1 TNLQQIK
8 QYLQRVIKLCE
19 GLPLSRRQS
28 SHVDI
33 QTEDGI
39 TALFIAS
46 QYGYNQV
53 VETLVKAQAD
63 VNLQQV
69 DGGSPLYVAAQ
80 QGHQLVSDSL
90 IRAIADVDLQE
101 LEGCSPLYMASQ
113 LGHLHVVNSLVK
125 AQADVNLKGAN
136 DESPLYIASQND
148 HHQNDHVK
156 VVDSLIRANADANL
170 QDNNDCSPLY
180 NASQEGHSKI
190 VDLLIKAQAD
200 ANLQRDTGESPL
212 FISSRSGHQ
221 RVVDSLIKAQA
232 DIDLQDDDGLSPLY
246 IASKYGHVKVVKT
259 LIKAQA
265 DVNLQQDTGESPLFV
280 ASQNGHHRVV
290 KLLIEAQA
298 DVSLQRDTGESAIY
312 MAAQNGH
319 SRVLQLLIPAVCST
333 GSLKKLIKEAL
344 FRAQEFDQF
353 KAASML
359 QSALN
364 GVSIRKHVK
373 LQSIKAAAPTAP
385 SDAELSQQLHQAL
398 NQSGFVDSR
407 AALQS
412 AVADALQDIL
422 RSRLD
427 DDKYHVVGSFS
438 EGWGNSLTT
447 LDGRTA
453 MESDIDVMQLLTGQP
468 IHLRH
473 LCKCASST
481 NPTME
486 YSNGH
491 IINPGYAS
499 KPSKA
504 EGGSKL
510 RPAFDNVDARR
521 LCRYPPIAPLLN
533 NRVSDSNIPQS
544 VLQSLQHLLTSA
556 SSPCHVVHAA
566 APGKEGKQL
575 RVSTS
580 FLERRLLRSLTT
592 LQGQLFVT
600 LKWLLKKAVRHDGF
614 KSYHAKTIAFRM
626 LEETPAE
633 QWNDARN
640 LVSLARRS
648 LQMLESDC
656 RSGGPDAKIM
666 DHFFLRDA
674 AVYLRGVDTSTSAE
688 KVSEALSQAADAVRD
703 AIDRLP
709 ELLLEFEDSLR
720 PVTDSGRFHFHPFP
734 DRPVS
739 QAKECEYNEI
749 YDVVRESVLRV
760 SDRDRS
766 PESRQRLSE
775 LIGKLPDCARS
786 ARESLRA
793 LSCLKFGDGE
803 AAAKVVSDCRQFRA
817 SRGIDWS
824 AERSASEATADF
836 VMQHLRSRDSAWKFC
851 FWFDEQPDL
860 QIEIDFIRTFFPVE
874 MENYR
879 TYFFVNFD
887 ALLQALCFELLGT
900 GDSNSENWIRD
911 VALCKDAVDEQELL
925 VASYGCEDVEL
936 LRLLR
941 NKSVRVFGDVPQWLD
956 LKMQYLSG
964 EFEPKAK
971 KARLEPTAMRFL
983 EWLLNF
989 VGAFCM
995 PVFES
1000 GSDAELSDETLI
1012 KAITENDLK
1021 TIDKFVSKA
1030 KSVDR
1035 VELENRETTRMLTE
1049 AMSGH
1054 YRQPLTP
1061 LPLKRAAPS
1070 DAELSQQLHQAL
1082 NQSGFVDSR
1091 AALQSATADALQS
1104 MLRKRLD
1111 YNDYFIVGSFSEGWG
1126 NSLATLDGRT
1136 DPKSDIDVMQLLPGS
1151 SIHLRDL
1158 CECAGAEPET
1168 VEYSNGHVLYPG
1180 YASKPSIAMEGSK
1193 LRPAFDNVDARR
1205 LCRYPPIAPLL
1216 NNRVSDSNIPQS
1228 VLQSLQHLLTSAS
1241 SPCHVVHAA
1250 APGKEGQQLRVSTS
1264 FLERRLLR
1272 SLTTLQGQLFVTLK
1286 WLLKKAVR
1294 HDGFK

>member
-1 TNLQQIK
+1 MRRSAAEPSNKALVRAIVTNDLKTIDGFTSNAKSVNRSVSIDGHNLTLVMLAGQFERHEMLMRLIK
-8 QYLQRVIKLCE
+8 AKAD
-19 GLPLSRRQS
+19 
-28 SHVDI
+28 VDI

-148 HHQNDHVK
+148 HHQVVDSLIKAQADVNLQAIHGISPLYISSQEGHQQVIDRLIKAQADVNLQQADGCSPLYIAAQQGHPHVVNTLIAAQADVNLQDIDGASPLNIASQNDHVK

-333 GSLKKLIKEAL
+333 GSLKKLLKEAL

-359 QSALN
+359 QSSLN

-720 PVTDSGRFHFHPFP
+720 PVTDSGRFHFHPFVILP
-734 DRPVS
+734 HMEADRPVS

-971 KARLEPTAMRFL
+971 KARLE
-983 EWLLNF
+983 
-989 VGAFCM
+989 
-995 PVFES
+995 
-1000 GSDAELSDETLI
+1000 
-1012 KAITENDLK
+1012 
-1021 TIDKFVSKA
+1021 
-1030 KSVDR
+1030 
-1035 VELENRETTRMLTE
+1035 
-1049 AMSGH
+1049 
-1054 YRQPLTP
+1054 
-1061 LPLKRAAPS
+1061 
-1070 DAELSQQLHQAL
+1070 
-1082 NQSGFVDSR
+1082 
-1091 AALQSATADALQS
+1091 
-1104 MLRKRLD
+1104 
-1111 YNDYFIVGSFSEGWG
+1111 
-1126 NSLATLDGRT
+1126 
-1136 DPKSDIDVMQLLPGS
+1136 
-1151 SIHLRDL
+1151 
-1158 CECAGAEPET
+1158 
-1168 VEYSNGHVLYPG
+1168 
-1180 YASKPSIAMEGSK
+1180 
-1193 LRPAFDNVDARR
+1193 
-1205 LCRYPPIAPLL
+1205 
-1216 NNRVSDSNIPQS
+1216 
-1228 VLQSLQHLLTSAS
+1228 
-1241 SPCHVVHAA
+1241 
-1250 APGKEGQQLRVSTS
+1250 
-1264 FLERRLLR
+1264 
-1272 SLTTLQGQLFVTLK
+1272 
-1286 WLLKKAVR
+1286 
-1294 HDGFK
+1294 